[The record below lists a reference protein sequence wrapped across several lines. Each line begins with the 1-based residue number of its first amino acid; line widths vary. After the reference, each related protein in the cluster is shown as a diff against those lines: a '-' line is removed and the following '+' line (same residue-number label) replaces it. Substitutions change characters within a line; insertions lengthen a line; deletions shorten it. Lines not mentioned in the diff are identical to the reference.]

1 METVIS
7 AIAKSLAGMIAM
19 AFTALI
25 VHPIVTLIIAAS
37 VYFGIYEHSLVVAGA
52 VFGGTLVVLV
62 IVHLVFK
69 SRSRLYSRAYSM
81 LRGWRTKVL
90 ARRAMRK
97 SLKGS
102 ALDSRDGDAFVKQPR
117 IKSVEVGD

>member
-7 AIAKSLAGMIAM
+7 AIVKSLAGMIAM
-19 AFTALI
+19 IFTALI
-25 VHPIVTLIIAAS
+25 VHPVVTLILAAS
-37 VYFGIYEHSLVVAGA
+37 VYFGIHEHSLVVAGA

-97 SLKGS
+97 SLKGL
-102 ALDSRDGDAFVKQPR
+102 ALDSQNGDAFVKQPR